1 MIGNKV
7 PDEFTDGIGACPSLT
22 PAVAFPSQWC
32 RRGQCLV
39 YGDEGPKPID
49 GQWSPWSEWS
59 ECSRTCGGGV
69 TYKERHCDSPNRVYR
84 VCNAQACQR
93 HAVSFRAQQCAEYN
107 SRPFRGWYY
116 KWKPYL
122 KVDGK
127 TPSLYCIA
135 EDFDFF
141 FAMSSKVKDGTPC
154 VENRFDV
161 CIDGIC
167 EAVGC
172 DRVLGSN
179 AVVDACGVC
188 NGDNSTCTFFRG
200 QYHEQHRANGKYTRS

>member
-127 TPSLYCIA
+127 TPS
-135 EDFDFF
+135 
-141 FAMSSKVKDGTPC
+141 
-154 VENRFDV
+154 
-161 CIDGIC
+161 
-167 EAVGC
+167 
-172 DRVLGSN
+172 
-179 AVVDACGVC
+179 ACGKGERERERNGEESVERLDVVLSGSRVFSQPFYRASVC
-188 NGDNSTCTFFRG
+188 QSLHVYMKVLILN
-200 QYHEQHRANGKYTRS
+200 HRITQRELFSLTQRWSNPGI